1 MAGEQWR
8 GPTAARI
15 CAGGREAVQG
25 DAGKGGANKRNA
37 TACIH
42 LVVLSPW
49 WTNGPKKQ
57 FEMNTPCVF
66 CLEEK
71 KIKLWIFYI

>member
-1 MAGEQWR
+1 MQ
-8 GPTAARI
+8 
-15 CAGGREAVQG
+15 QG
-25 DAGKGGANKRNA
+25 DAEKGDANKRNA

-71 KIKLWIFYI
+71 KIKLWIFLHLVNRSACMFSVEKV